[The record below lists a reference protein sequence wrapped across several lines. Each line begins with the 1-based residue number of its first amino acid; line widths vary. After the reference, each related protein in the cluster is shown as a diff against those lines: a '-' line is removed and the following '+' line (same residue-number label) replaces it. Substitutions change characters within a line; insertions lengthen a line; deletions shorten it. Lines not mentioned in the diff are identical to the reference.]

1 MEPHEVRRTPCPAPT
16 VAPGGTGLG
25 VEDQAGRSAG
35 ASEQPLAPVPTAL
48 RMQGSEP
55 PRDLGPCL
63 PALPRPRASPA
74 ASAHLQWK
82 CVVFCP

>member
-1 MEPHEVRRTPCPAPT
+1 MESHEVRRTPCPAPT
-16 VAPGGTGLG
+16 VASGGTSLG

-48 RMQGSEP
+48 RTQGSEP

>member
-1 MEPHEVRRTPCPAPT
+1 MEPYEVRRTPCPAPT
-16 VAPGGTGLG
+16 VAPGGMGLG

-35 ASEQPLAPVPTAL
+35 ALEQPLAAVPTAL

-55 PRDLGPCL
+55 PRGLGPCL
-63 PALPRPRASPA
+63 PALPRPRASLA
-74 ASAHLQWK
+74 TSAHLQWK